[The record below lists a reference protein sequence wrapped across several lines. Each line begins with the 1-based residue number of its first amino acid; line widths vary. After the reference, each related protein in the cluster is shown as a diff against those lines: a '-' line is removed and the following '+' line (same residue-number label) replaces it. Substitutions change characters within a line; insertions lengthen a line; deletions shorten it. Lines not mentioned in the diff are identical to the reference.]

1 MCIVFIKC
9 VMYLLKVDVKN
20 LRDLLTAS
28 LVPTVH
34 FSFSVSVQCLS
45 ISKRCATL
53 DATDD

>member
-1 MCIVFIKC
+1 MFKAQVDIKNIQ
-9 VMYLLKVDVKN
+9 DFS
-20 LRDLLTAS
+20 TAS

-53 DATDD
+53 DTTDD